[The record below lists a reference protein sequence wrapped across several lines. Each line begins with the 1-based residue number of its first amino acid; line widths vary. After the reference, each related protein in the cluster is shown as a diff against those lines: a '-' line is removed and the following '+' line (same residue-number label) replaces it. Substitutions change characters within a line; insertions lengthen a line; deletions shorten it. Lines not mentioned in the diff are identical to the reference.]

1 MNLDN
6 NIIYSLQEYATLK
19 KVSLKTIYNWIATGY
34 IKATLIGKTKFI
46 IIPKTNNNGQ
56 LRNNNKN
63 E

>member
-19 KVSLKTIYNWIATGY
+19 KVSLKTVYNWIATGY

-46 IIPKTNNNGQ
+46 IIPK
-56 LRNNNKN
+56 NK
-63 E
+63 